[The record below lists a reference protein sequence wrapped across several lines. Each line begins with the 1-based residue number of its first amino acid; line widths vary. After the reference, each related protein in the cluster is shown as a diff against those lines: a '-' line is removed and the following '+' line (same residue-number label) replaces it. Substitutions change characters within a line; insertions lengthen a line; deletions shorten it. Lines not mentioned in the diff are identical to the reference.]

1 MKEKYRPSFAAILAQ
16 SDKKHL
22 FRGIDQREMVGNS
35 DGMDTGSD
43 ASLDFEDNYKERQK
57 K

>member
-43 ASLDFEDNYKERQK
+43 ASLDFEDNYKER
-57 K
+57 

>member
-1 MKEKYRPSFAAILAQ
+1 MKDKYRPSFAAILAQ
-16 SDKKHL
+16 SDKKQL
-22 FRGIDQREMVGNS
+22 FRGIDQREMNGNS

-43 ASLDFEDNYKERQK
+43 ESLDFADNYKERRK